1 MTNAK
6 SSTVQGSYSGGKKS
20 STLNIVAKQFAR
32 SKTALVGLIIISL
45 LVLMAIFAPLLAPYD
60 YKAVDPLNANM
71 LPCWAHPFGTDTLG
85 RDILSRIIW
94 GARYSLSI
102 GISASVIGTLIGIV
116 LGTIAGYFGGVI
128 ENLILRFCDVLE
140 SIPRMLLCIIVAQS
154 AGTGFIATVLA
165 LAVGIFPGIIRLLRA
180 TMLNYRS
187 QEFVEAAKALNCSNA
202 RVMFIHV
209 FPNCVAPIIVNFSIG
224 IGMNILTSASLSFLG
239 LGIQEPTPEWG
250 AMIAA
255 GRSYFR
261 YYPHLI
267 LFPGIFVALVVLSF
281 NLVGDGL
288 RDALDPKLR
297 S

>member
-1 MTNAK
+1 MANSEMVEESQSQKKGKHT
-6 SSTVQGSYSGGKKS
+6 STMYV
-20 STLNIVAKQFAR
+20 VATQFAR
-32 SKTALVGLIIISL
+32 SRTALVGLIIILL

-60 YKAVDPLNANM
+60 YKAIDPLNAN
-71 LPCWAHPFGTDTLG
+71 LTPCRAHWFGTDTLG

-102 GISASVIGTLIGIV
+102 GVCASLVGAVIGIV
-116 LGTIAGYFGGVI
+116 LGTLAGYFGGIV
-128 ENLILRFCDVLE
+128 ETLILRFCDVLE
-140 SIPRMLLCIIVAQS
+140 SIPRMLLCIIISQS
-154 AGTGFIATVLA
+154 AGTGFIPTVLA
-165 LAVGIFPGIIRLLRA
+165 LGVGNFPGITRLLRA
-180 TMLNYRS
+180 TMLEYRE
-187 QEFVEAAKALNCSNA
+187 QEFVEAAKALNCSNP
-202 RVMFIHV
+202 RVMFTHV
-209 FPNCVAPIIVNFSIG
+209 FPNCVAPIIVNISIG
-224 IGMNILTSASLSFLG
+224 IGMNIITSASLSFLG

-267 LFPGIFVALVVLSF
+267 LFPGLFVALVVLSF